1 MAPLKANLS
10 IREKQWTSSQINWSS
25 SISSLLNGVNLHKCK
40 THGLILERKVF
51 RCTQQWDSFYF
62 ESINS
67 QMLVDS
73 RRKIKRVFPGSKLKP
88 EPCSLYHRIEST
100 VDQQHLVSV
109 KHSGLSLRQSEVNA
123 LRQSCT
129 ILHPQGL
136 PFLLGRAWITAGELK
151 AGTCFYLSDTP
162 ALCEGWCWEGVE
174 KVVENS
180 TAYKHCQK
188 QWRL

>member
-10 IREKQWTSSQINWSS
+10 IRRNNEPVHKSGRSSTSLPYS
-25 SISSLLNGVNLHKCK
+25 NGVNLHKYK
-40 THGLILERKVF
+40 THGLILERKGVF

-73 RRKIKRVFPGSKLKP
+73 RKRSRGGIPRNKLKP

-129 ILHPQGL
+129 ILHPQSL

-162 ALCEGWCWEGVE
+162 ALWDDAGKGW
-174 KVVENS
+174 K
-180 TAYKHCQK
+180 
-188 QWRL
+188 R